1 MLPTVMGDMATSVGA
16 CCHDEQLVGYIFN
29 IYYLPFPFY
38 PLHRANNDDFTGF
51 LFVHVWVASI
61 QNMQSTLHSTLQG
74 LSIVSVILKLNKLYT
89 NRKRSDTRI
98 K

>member
-16 CCHDEQLVGYIFN
+16 CFHDEELVGYLFS
-29 IYYLPFPFY
+29 IYPSFY

-61 QNMQSTLHSTLQG
+61 QSTYAEYNTL
-74 LSIVSVILKLNKLYT
+74 
-89 NRKRSDTRI
+89 
-98 K
+98 